1 MHIQSIESSN
11 TYAVVG
17 MSIMTLLASESKYLL
32 MLFMDTYHPSMSEQI
47 RGALDTCTQLFT
59 ALTTGFRYCPY
70 ILIGYLLLI
79 NQLIW
84 WRIIPIWLKFNQIKR
99 IKFL

>member
-1 MHIQSIESSN
+1 MHNQSIESSN

-47 RGALDTCTQLFT
+47 RGALDACTQLFT

-79 NQLIW
+79 NRLIW

-99 IKFL
+99 IKIL